1 MTVTDT
7 TAPAQTNALAFDVD
21 LLHAPQKVWRALTD
35 PALLADWL
43 LPAVGFDL
51 APGTTFTFMAPPKP
65 GWDGTVHCRV
75 VAVEPLKQLT
85 YAWVVGELDT
95 IVTFTLTP
103 TATGTRLVIVQ
114 SGFTE
119 GQKKN
124 WGGARYGWNMM
135 GNRLVDLMEKL
146 S

>member
-21 LLHAPQKVWRALTD
+21 LRHAPEKVWRALTD

-75 VAVEPLKQLT
+75 VAVEPLRKLT